1 MGLGELYQA
10 DTDRAI
16 AAMIAA
22 PQEPPAPPSKWNA
35 WSAPLRAVPAA
46 AADALAAGAETAT
59 AVVRATLAARDA
71 PRWAGQTS
79 AEREAADL
87 QAVQGVSGRTALSDA
102 LRDAAEHYSP
112 DPVTAGRAEQLVFGL
127 TRGVGKALGYGLTM
141 GPMGVA
147 AFAGDEGL
155 AEVDRLQRQ
164 GVDDATAHQAG
175 VATTLA
181 TGAGALLPV
190 APLAQGSTAA
200 NVAKVAALGAVSGPA
215 AFAAQQQMTRD
226 ILSRAGYDK
235 IAEQSDPLDPWG
247 LATAAVVPWIFGG
260 LSLRGGTKAARRPPP
275 ESPGAPPRP
284 SQAEGVGEAA
294 ARAEAPLVPREAVDA
309 AMVHNLTLLRD
320 RAGQMP
326 PEPGLSAAERSVE
339 DTFRSQVLNDPDAA
353 LRAYAELPDTAGGKI
368 VNTDEARELSA
379 DYAAS
384 RDSRALLARAV
395 HGPASY
401 IARLQWDRLLAEP
414 PKTGEVLIL
423 GGGGGSGKTSS
434 LHEVMPGFVDR
445 FDAIYD
451 TTLANPRKAGEVI
464 EQALST
470 GRKVTISFTARDP
483 FDAIANG
490 VIPRAQKKGRTVPLD
505 IAAQAHVEAPQT
517 FAALAAKYA
526 DDPRVT
532 LKLVDNTGPA
542 GSARESPLGAFPRF
556 DYNDLEGRAMSEAL
570 RAFKEGAID
579 ETVFRGLTGGRE
591 GEGGAQAG
599 RGVRPEGPGN
609 SGVGGQPEP
618 QHGAGSAGARG
629 AQAPTG
635 TAEGGL
641 TAAAVAPEGAG
652 LPTLA
657 ELTRAS
663 ANASTLAAAVERA
676 GAGAAGLLRE
686 AERLL
691 TQAQTSTPE
700 LGARYRLM
708 AQMLRERAAVA
719 DPDGLVRLVTDR
731 VATVEASTPDLV
743 VRHDENGQPVT
754 VAEEM
759 ARVRREAAEGTDAE
773 LGALDADLLRVAAE
787 CALTRGTA

>member
-190 APLAQGSTAA
+190 APLAKGYTAA

-294 ARAEAPLVPREAVDA
+294 ARAEAA
-309 AMVHNLTLLRD
+309 
-320 RAGQMP
+320 
-326 PEPGLSAAERSVE
+326 
-339 DTFRSQVLNDPDAA
+339 
-353 LRAYAELPDTAGGKI
+353 
-368 VNTDEARELSA
+368 
-379 DYAAS
+379 
-384 RDSRALLARAV
+384 
-395 HGPASY
+395 
-401 IARLQWDRLLAEP
+401 
-414 PKTGEVLIL
+414 
-423 GGGGGSGKTSS
+423 
-434 LHEVMPGFVDR
+434 
-445 FDAIYD
+445 
-451 TTLANPRKAGEVI
+451 
-464 EQALST
+464 
-470 GRKVTISFTARDP
+470 
-483 FDAIANG
+483 
-490 VIPRAQKKGRTVPLD
+490 
-505 IAAQAHVEAPQT
+505 
-517 FAALAAKYA
+517 
-526 DDPRVT
+526 
-532 LKLVDNTGPA
+532 
-542 GSARESPLGAFPRF
+542 
-556 DYNDLEGRAMSEAL
+556 
-570 RAFKEGAID
+570 
-579 ETVFRGLTGGRE
+579 
-591 GEGGAQAG
+591 
-599 RGVRPEGPGN
+599 
-609 SGVGGQPEP
+609 
-618 QHGAGSAGARG
+618 
-629 AQAPTG
+629 
-635 TAEGGL
+635 
-641 TAAAVAPEGAG
+641 
-652 LPTLA
+652 
-657 ELTRAS
+657 
-663 ANASTLAAAVERA
+663 
-676 GAGAAGLLRE
+676 
-686 AERLL
+686 
-691 TQAQTSTPE
+691 
-700 LGARYRLM
+700 
-708 AQMLRERAAVA
+708 A
-719 DPDGLVRLVTDR
+719 DPDFSLD
-731 VATVEASTPDLV
+731 PF
-743 VRHDENGQPVT
+743 
-754 VAEEM
+754 
-759 ARVRREAAEGTDAE
+759 GTDD
-773 LGALDADLLRVAAE
+773 LG
-787 CALTRGTA
+787 